1 MPNHSFSEV
10 ILPNIQTDPPL
21 TQLEAIPSSP
31 VISYLKE
38 VANLHLTTASFQVVV
53 ESNKISQYR
62 MNCLQEQGKPQF
74 IKKKKK
80 TTAAK
85 EGKSHL
91 HSQVMPGPISQISSP
106 QCMHTYGCEAVP

>member
-1 MPNHSFSEV
+1 
-10 ILPNIQTDPPL
+10 
-21 TQLEAIPSSP
+21 
-31 VISYLKE
+31 
-38 VANLHLTTASFQVVV
+38 
-53 ESNKISQYR
+53 
-62 MNCLQEQGKPQF
+62 MNCLQKQGKPQF

-106 QCMHTYGCEAVP
+106 QCMHTYGCEAVPWIRSANRPALHTDQIKTTKKIIIVFFISTAIPLEAQMQDLEGISQILT

>member
-1 MPNHSFSEV
+1 
-10 ILPNIQTDPPL
+10 
-21 TQLEAIPSSP
+21 
-31 VISYLKE
+31 
-38 VANLHLTTASFQVVV
+38 
-53 ESNKISQYR
+53 

>member
-53 ESNKISQYR
+53 ENDKVSPLPSDTPDR
-62 MNCLQEQGKPQF
+62 ACAPDPQPDF
-74 IKKKKK
+74 LDV
-80 TTAAK
+80 
-85 EGKSHL
+85 H
-91 HSQVMPGPISQISSP
+91 QVFGAFFVVKGPK
-106 QCMHTYGCEAVP
+106 